1 MVMFQRNRTKRKSTR
16 NGNASNG
23 NRDSN
28 LHAQQLTRNQR
39 YPRMRIYVFIATLSL
54 IVLILFIRVELY
66 QSQSSTYTLFEND
79 FADTDSD
86 TEQYLLYFSH
96 SGFSNQLQGLQ
107 GAARL
112 ALATNRTLVLPPL
125 LPHSSTDKKTLSYP
139 LFRARA
145 AGNNCRAW
153 REYSNFQEWVHRD
166 VMATV
171 HVHAKHYSDL
181 KSLSQSQ
188 KNPFPSY
195 KALIDVDVLAQ
206 STGLKIIDM
215 PEFANE
221 KKDATNYNN
230 WCKGDDTIRNK
241 MVNGCGDKAT
251 FLEMVSAFRKACG
264 RGSDSAKN
272 RNSRIA
278 VIGSGFVLPR
288 IIPNPNY
295 FANAKYF
302 GETVGGAMD
311 DFFYQLPSSPEFTSL
326 LREMYALFPSGYVG
340 VHIRFRDKMVIDDCD
355 DAAVVQTYA
364 DILRDLNAMKTMH
377 GKGSGNENENE
388 NHTTTRVSHV
398 LIGNG
403 NKAALRCFDHHSKG
417 LYTATTVNQLIESNG
432 RLQAMLNGIP
442 SEQSTIYLLMDL
454 ILLGLADQLAFA
466 HLDVVANTFQFQI
479 KSIHKY
485 KDVILK
491 RWQG

>member
-16 NGNASNG
+16 NDNARNG

-28 LHAQQLTRNQR
+28 LHARQMTRNQR
-39 YPRMRIYVFIATLSL
+39 YPRMRIYVFIIATLSL
-54 IVLILFIRVELY
+54 IVPILFILVELY
-66 QSQSSTYTLFEND
+66 QSQSSAYTLFED
-79 FADTDSD
+79 VFADSDSDSD

-96 SGFSNQLQGLQ
+96 SGFSNQLRGLQ
-107 GAARL
+107 SAARL

-125 LPHSSTDKKTLSYP
+125 LPHKSTDKKTLSYP
-139 LFRARA
+139 LFRART
-145 AGNNCRAW
+145 AGNNCKAW
-153 REYSNFQEWVHRD
+153 REYSDLQESVHLD
-166 VMATV
+166 VMATQ
-171 HVHAKHYSDL
+171 
-181 KSLSQSQ
+181 SQSQ

-195 KALIDVDVLAQ
+195 KALIDVDVLAK

-221 KKDATNYNN
+221 IKDAINYSN
-230 WCKGDDTIRNK
+230 WCKGDNTIRNK

-251 FLEMVSAFRKACG
+251 FSEMVSTFLKSCG
-264 RGSDSAKN
+264 RDSSDSDSAKN

-288 IIPNPNY
+288 IIPN
-295 FANAKYF
+295 ADYF

-326 LREMYALFPSGYVG
+326 LREMYALLPSGYVG

-364 DILRDLNAMKTMH
+364 DILRHLNAMKMMH
-377 GKGSGNENENE
+377 VKGSGSGHGI
-388 NHTTTRVSHV
+388 HTTTRVSHV

-417 LYTATTVNQLIESNG
+417 RYTATTVNQLIESNG

-466 HLDVVANTFQFQI
+466 KLNVVANTFQIQI
-479 KSIHKY
+479 RNIHNY